1 MGSQSGPMA
10 ALPGA
15 GPTVKLI
22 SIARWTGLAAG
33 LSLALVSLAFARVP
47 AGTAQV
53 PAHLS
58 LVAEPAV
65 QLGVSPVARELL
77 SERLLLPGKRSVS
90 GLVEVSNLTGDELDA
105 RPRLRSVGGKSPAA
119 LQLELT
125 AGGRTLYEGRLDR
138 LSAHLKLR
146 PRAAERVRI
155 RISAPRGADR
165 DVRGRVVK
173 LSLRWETGA
182 EGR

>member
-1 MGSQSGPMA
+1 
-10 ALPGA
+10 
-15 GPTVKLI
+15 VKLI

-47 AGTAQV
+47 AGTGQV

-58 LVAEPAV
+58 LVAEPSV
-65 QLGVSPVARELL
+65 QLGISPVGRELL
-77 SERLLLPGKRSVS
+77 SERLLLPGERSVS

-105 RPRLRSVGGKSPAA
+105 RPRLRSVGGRAPAA
-119 LQLELT
+119 LRLELM
-125 AGGRTLYEGRLDR
+125 AGGRTLYDGRLDR
-138 LSAHLKLR
+138 LSAHLRLR
-146 PRAAERVRI
+146 PRAAQRVRF

-165 DVRGRVVK
+165 DVRGRLVK
-173 LSLRWETGA
+173 LTLRWDTGR